1 MKARYFVLISI
12 AFFSVADVSAQSLPS
27 FSEPSLSP
35 DGKEVAFVSGGDIW
49 TVPAQ
54 GGKAQL
60 LIAHESYDSR
70 PVYSPDGKYLAFVST
85 RTGNGDIYVVNLS
98 DGSIRQLT
106 YDDGTDDL
114 SAWSRDGVYLY
125 FSTSSRDI
133 TGMSDVYRVRVSGGT
148 PMVVSEEP
156 YTNEFFASPSP
167 DGKSI
172 VFNARGIASRQ
183 WWRHGHSHID
193 ESEIWLKPENKP
205 YEKLTERGAKEIWPM
220 WSADGT
226 TIYYMSDRNG
236 QENLWS
242 KPLKG
247 SAKMLTNFT
256 DGRVLWPSISYDS
269 KSIVFER
276 DFAIWK
282 YDIAAQQASAIK
294 ITKQGNATTP
304 AVEHVRLTNQFSEM
318 ALSPDGKKI
327 AFVARGEVFVG
338 SAKDGGDALRITTTS
353 EEEYAVSW
361 APDSKSIVYVS
372 GREAVK
378 HIYHYAFATKTE
390 TKLFQARTDDGAPF
404 FSPNGKLIAFVR
416 NAKEVRVFE
425 LATRKETL
433 LTRGHFG
440 VGPISSQSTLTWS
453 PDNQWIAFASHG
465 AKAFRNITVVPAAGG
480 EARVISFVPN
490 TFGSSVSWSADGKY
504 ILFNTGQR
512 TEEGKIA
519 RIDLMS
525 RMPLFRESKL
535 DDLFTEPAKP
545 SGEVKTSIQ
554 FNDIQQRISFLPLGL
569 SAGEHVISH
578 DGKTL
583 LFVASVANQQNIY
596 SYSLDETQREPA
608 VAKQITTTSG
618 GKSYLQFSPD
628 DKEVYYLEQ
637 GRVQRMTLESRQG
650 KSVDLAAELD
660 VDFAKEKLTL
670 FQQAWSIQN
679 ESFYDSTFHGV
690 NWNSMRTKF
699 EPYAAGAQT
708 PDELRRIIGLMI
720 GELNASHSGISGPG
734 GNSNTITG
742 RIGIRFDRGEY
753 EASGKLQVTS
763 VVAGSPAAV
772 EGTIKA
778 GDVIVSVDD
787 VTITP
792 NHNFDQLLTHK
803 IGKRV
808 KIGLAGKENR
818 SVLLQPINQATEKR
832 LLYLQW
838 VQQQR
843 EYVYKISNGRLGY
856 AHMIDMS
863 AGSLEK
869 FYLDLD
875 AENHKREGVV
885 IDIRNNNGGFV
896 NAYALDVL
904 ARKPYMTMTIRGL
917 PSAPARTQLG
927 QRSLELPT
935 ILVTNQH
942 SLSDAE
948 DFTEGYRTMKLGKVV
963 GEPTS
968 GWIIYTSAAQ
978 LLDGSN
984 MRLPFIKITDHE
996 GKNMELAPRAVDI
1009 PVSRVLGESA
1019 ANKDSQLDTA
1029 VAELL
1034 KQLIKK

>member
-1 MKARYFVLISI
+1 MKAQYALLLSI
-12 AFFSVADVSAQSLPS
+12 VFLAAFAVNAQSLPS
-27 FSEPSLSP
+27 FSEPALSP

-49 TVPAQ
+49 TTSVQ

-70 PVYSPDGKYLAFVST
+70 PLYSPDGKYLAFGST
-85 RTGNGDIYVVNLS
+85 RTGNGDIYVMNLS
-98 DGSIRQLT
+98 DGTIRQLT
-106 YDDGTDDL
+106 YDDGADDL
-114 SAWSRDGVYLY
+114 SAWSPDGKYLY
-125 FSTSSRDI
+125 FSTSSRDL
-133 TGMSDVYRVRVSGGT
+133 TGMSDVYRVRASGGT
-148 PMVVSEEP
+148 PMAVSDEP

-167 DGKSI
+167 DGKGI
-172 VFNARGIASRQ
+172 VLNARGIASRQ

-193 ESEIWLKPENKP
+193 ESEIWLKPEGKP

-220 WSADGT
+220 WSADGK
-226 TIYYMSDRNG
+226 TIYYVSDRNG
-236 QENLWS
+236 NENLWS
-242 KPLKG
+242 KPLQ
-247 SAKMLTNFT
+247 SPAKMLTTFT
-256 DGRVLWPSISYDS
+256 DGRVLWPSMSYDG
-269 KSIVFER
+269 KTIVFER

-282 YDIAAQQASAIK
+282 YDIATQQTSAIK
-294 ITKQGNATTP
+294 ITKQGYATTP
-304 AVEHVRLTNQFSEM
+304 ALEHLRLTNQFSEM
-318 ALSPDGKKI
+318 TLSPDGKKI
-327 AFVARGEVFVG
+327 AFVVHGDVFVG
-338 SAKDGGDALRITTTS
+338 SAKDGGDALRVTTTP
-353 EEEYAVSW
+353 EEEFNVSW
-361 APDSKSIVYVS
+361 APDSKSIVYTS
-372 GREAVK
+372 SREENK
-378 HIYHYAFATKTE
+378 HIYHYVLAAKTE
-390 TKLFQARTDDGAPF
+390 TRLFQAKANDDAPF

-416 NAKEVRVFE
+416 NAKELRVFD
-425 LATRKETL
+425 LATKKETS
-433 LTRGHFG
+433 LTRANFG
-440 VGPISSQSTLTWS
+440 SGPISSQASLTWS

-465 AKAFRNITVVPAAGG
+465 TKTFRNITVVPAAGG
-480 EARVISFVPN
+480 EARVISFIPN
-490 TFGSSVSWSADGKY
+490 TFGSSVNWNPDGKS
-504 ILFNTGQR
+504 ILFNTQQR
-512 TEEGKIA
+512 TEDGRIA
-519 RIDLMS
+519 RIDLLP
-525 RMPLFRESKL
+525 RTPLFRESKL
-535 DDLFTEPAKP
+535 DDLFTEPAKA

-554 FNDIQQRISFLPLGL
+554 FNAIQQRVNFLPLGL

-583 LFVASVANQQNIY
+583 LFVASVANQENIY
-596 SYSLDETQREPA
+596 SYSLDESQREPA
-608 VAKQITTTSG
+608 VAKQITATSS
-618 GKSYLQFSPD
+618 GKSNIQFSPD

-637 GRVQRMTLESRQG
+637 GRIQRMTLESKQG
-650 KSVDLAAELD
+650 KALDLAAELD
-660 VDFAKEKLTL
+660 VDFAKEKMTV

-679 ESFYDSTFHGV
+679 ESFYDSLFHGV
-690 NWNSMRTKF
+690 NWQAMRTRF

-734 GNSNTITG
+734 GGANAVTG
-742 RIGIRFDRGEY
+742 RIGIRFDRNEY
-753 EASGKLQVTS
+753 ESSGKLKVASLVTGG
-763 VVAGSPAAV
+763 AAAV
-772 EGTIKA
+772 EGSIKP
-778 GDVIVSVDD
+778 GDILVSVDD
-787 VTITP
+787 VILTP
-792 NHNFDQLLTHK
+792 DHNIDQVLMYK
-803 IGKRV
+803 VGKRI
-808 KIGLAGKENR
+808 KLGLSGNR
-818 SVLLQPINQATEKR
+818 FALIQPVNQATEKR

-843 EYVYKISNGRLGY
+843 DYVYKISNGRLGY

-904 ARKPYMTMTIRGL
+904 TRKPYMTMTVRGL

-948 DFTEGYRTMKLGKVV
+948 DFTEGYRTMNLGKVV

-968 GWIIYTSAAQ
+968 GWIIYTSSAR
-978 LLDGSN
+978 LIDGSN

-1009 PVSRVLGESA
+1009 PVTRALGESA

-1034 KQLIKK
+1034 KQLKK